1 MRCTQ
6 PVAPGSK
13 PQIARNV
20 SARTRTGLQF
30 SPRENRNNF
39 IKEDY
44 IVVFIIFLTHMA
56 DA

>member
-1 MRCTQ
+1 
-6 PVAPGSK
+6 VAPGSK

-30 SPRENRNNF
+30 PPRENRNNF